1 MEVSGKPSPKKR
13 VVIVGGGISG
23 LAAAYKLVEANQNLE
38 VIVLEAGP
46 KCGGVISSTRQGEV
60 ILEEGPDSILTQ
72 KPWALNLIKRLGLEK
87 HVIETEKENRRTYVA
102 WGGKLHALPEGFIM
116 LAPTNFVT
124 FFASTLFSPFGKL
137 RMALEKFLPAKKDNK
152 DESLANFV
160 RRRFGNEALERIA
173 QPMIG
178 GIYTADPEKL
188 SLKATMPRFLD
199 LEQQHGSVI
208 SGLMKSDRKASGA
221 RYSLFIALDKGLGLI
236 VDTLVSKLS
245 AESIRTNAAVAG
257 IKKNNTGFSVELKDG
272 ESIQSD
278 AVIVATPA
286 IQAGQ
291 MLSSFDSK
299 LSKLLSQIEY
309 APSAVLNLV
318 YNKSEVPNFNGFG
331 FVVPDKEKSSII
343 ACTFVSQKYAGR
355 APKDTVLI
363 RAFMGGAL
371 AKDVY
376 LQNDEQLVESAK
388 KELQKYLHINA
399 QPKQAKL
406 TRYPSSMPQ
415 YHLGHLE
422 LIADIQKL
430 SGTYTGFALAGNY
443 LHGPG
448 IPDCVLTGE
457 TAAESVLEKLTLK
470 GELQS
475 SIG

>member
-1 MEVSGKPSPKKR
+1 MEVSGETSKSKH

-23 LAAAYKLVEANQNLE
+23 LAAAYKLLESNPNLK
-38 VIVLEAGP
+38 ITVLEAGNR
-46 KCGGVISSTRQGEV
+46 CGGVISSLRQGEL

-102 WGGKLHALPEGFIM
+102 WDGKLHALPEGFIM

-124 FFASTLFSPFGKL
+124 FFASTLFSPLGKL
-137 RMALEKFLPAKKDNK
+137 RMALEKFLPPKSDHG

-160 RRRFGNEALERIA
+160 RRRFGKEALERIA

-188 SLKATMPRFLD
+188 SLKATMPRFMD
-199 LEQQHGSVI
+199 MEKQHGSVI

-221 RYSLFIALDKGLGLI
+221 RYSLFIALDKGLGLL
-236 VDTLVSKLS
+236 VDTLVSKLP
-245 AESIRTNAAVAG
+245 ADSIRTNAAVAG
-257 IKKNNTGFSVELKDG
+257 ITKDNAGFSIKLINDET
-272 ESIQSD
+272 IHSD
-278 AVIVATPA
+278 AVIIATPA
-286 IQAGQ
+286 IQASQ
-291 MLSSFDSK
+291 MLSSFDAN

-318 YNKSEVPNFNGFG
+318 YNKSDVPNFNGFG
-331 FVVPDKEKSSII
+331 FVVPAKEKSSII

-355 APKDTVLI
+355 APQDTVLI

-371 AKDVY
+371 AKEVY
-376 LQNDEQLVESAK
+376 AQNDEQLVESAK
-388 KELQKYLHINA
+388 KELKKYLHINA

-430 SGTYTGFALAGNY
+430 SGAYTGFALAGNY

-457 TAAESVLEKLTLK
+457 TAAESVLEMLTLK